1 MIEDTRRAN
10 ILMSLALPSQNDCA
24 RSPNPYGQF
33 LNFLFYLG
41 RMRPD
46 YRNRVPAKGSCGG
59 DAADEVLLL
68 GDGFGADGK
77 GVKEIERERI
87 AQSFILAIAQVALAK
102 DLHADDPLSGGAH
115 FAENTDD
122 GVGIGVHV

>member
-1 MIEDTRRAN
+1 
-10 ILMSLALPSQNDCA
+10 MSLALPLQNDCA
-24 RSPNPYGQF
+24 RSPNLYGQF
-33 LNFLFYLG
+33 LSFLFYVG

-102 DLHADDPLSGGAH
+102 DLHADDTLSGGAH

-122 GVGIGVHV
+122 GVRIGVHV